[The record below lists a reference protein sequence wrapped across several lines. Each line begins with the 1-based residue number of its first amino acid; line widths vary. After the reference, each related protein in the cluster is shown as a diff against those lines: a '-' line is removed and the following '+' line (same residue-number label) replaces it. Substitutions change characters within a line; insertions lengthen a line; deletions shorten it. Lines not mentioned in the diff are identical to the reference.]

1 MYGGGGWTGCTWI
14 ISRTRCWTTRCGS
27 CWRPTWRR
35 RRDEMEAGA
44 MGSGI
49 CGNAVTGAAADAAGE
64 LGLVDPGVEELK
76 IAPVIARALATD
88 SSGPRRRVEFLVPAS
103 GVMAAVSSH
112 NFTGAEQLMEA
123 ALGIV
128 YEGDLFHIEGFTSE
142 YFGAAAYLYRVTGVE

>member
-1 MYGGGGWTGCTWI
+1 
-14 ISRTRCWTTRCGS
+14 
-27 CWRPTWRR
+27 
-35 RRDEMEAGA
+35 MEAGA

-49 CGNAVTGAAADAAGE
+49 CGNAVTRAADAMLRSLGGEEISLLLPLTGMAADAAGE